1 MKTAEIT
8 LSKDM
13 TLIEYVDWLLTHR
26 NYSES
31 TKEHYA
37 GLINRH
43 LRSHIIAKKP
53 LAQVNK
59 IDIVEFFE
67 SYLMHY
73 VSPRT
78 QQVYSNKTLKSYYTA
93 LNTFF
98 NYAIRLDLIRENP
111 MSIVQFKKKDKQLLD
126 NYYTVLE
133 VQELMRYFDELPT
146 KYQLA
151 FLLAICTGK
160 RRGELSALQWKD
172 VDWERCCLK
181 ISKSLCYA
189 NKKSYIKS
197 TKNEVESTVSFPK
210 CLLALFEIHRQEEQ
224 SKKQVLIKKEKWQGS
239 FVPEENYVF
248 TGKTGARM
256 SVQTISKRFHKFL
269 KDHHLRMITFHGLRH
284 TSATILLENKISLL
298 NVSKRLNHADPDTTV
313 RYYAHFSET
322 VDNECNQIFTDILS
336 GIKEN

>member
-1 MKTAEIT
+1 MKNTETA
-8 LSKDM
+8 LSEQI
-13 TLIEYVDWLLTHR
+13 TLIEYLDWLLTHR

-43 LRSHIIAKKP
+43 IRSHNIAEK
-53 LAQVNK
+53 LLVNVNK
-59 IDIVEFFE
+59 VDIVEFYE

-78 QQVYSNKTLKSYYTA
+78 QQTYSNKTLKSYYTA

-98 NYAIRLDLIRENP
+98 NYAVRLELIYENP
-111 MSIVQFKKKDKQLLD
+111 MSIVQIKKKDKKLMD
-126 NYYTVLE
+126 NYYTVSE
-133 VQELMRYFDELPT
+133 VREMMRYFDELPT

-151 FLLAICTGK
+151 FLLAVCTGK

-172 VDWERCCLK
+172 VDREHCCLK

-197 TKNEVESTVSFPK
+197 TKTDMESTVSFPK
-210 CLLALFEIHRQEEQ
+210 CLLALFQVHWQEELC
-224 SKKQVLIKKEKWQGS
+224 KKQELISKENYQGNS
-239 FVPEENYVF
+239 IPEENYVF

-313 RYYAHFSET
+313 RYYAHFSER
-322 VDNECNQIFTDILS
+322 VDEECNEIFADI
-336 GIKEN
+336 IKPNM